1 MARTMDAH
9 FGYMAIVSDQP
20 ERLADFYARHFQM
33 WELGRS
39 DAGDVSITDGFLNV
53 SLLKRRPGVEG
64 ASGRPGLSHF
74 GIAVSDIREVEANLE
89 EHLPSAELQAEP
101 GDLHHGE
108 YRVVG
113 PNGLPVSIS
122 TTNFGVQG
130 QARRLPRIRH
140 MALCMDPPNDP
151 QVDFLVNVF
160 GFREV
165 STSLVRRRD
174 NVPVRFVGDGNVNL
188 ALLVNGG
195 AGFYKAGMERPH
207 EDVFKNDAE
216 RAINTKSGLQHFGF
230 VVADA
235 QAVMD
240 AQPAALAQWNNKR
253 EARDMAEYRVFD
265 PDLNAIDL
273 SQRSGFEVD
282 FDKWENARGSGLSTE
297 ERLAV

>member
-1 MARTMDAH
+1 MDAH
-9 FGYMAIVSDQP
+9 FGYLAIVTDQP
-20 ERLADFYARHFQM
+20 QVLAGYYAEHFQM
-33 WELGRS
+33 WQLGRS
-39 DAGDVSITDGFLNV
+39 AEGDISITDGFLNL

-74 GIAVSDIREVEANLE
+74 GIAISDINEVEARLE
-89 EHLPSAELQAEP
+89 DYMPAAAILPEP

-108 YRVVG
+108 YRVFG
-113 PNGLPVSIS
+113 PNGLPISLS
-122 TTNFGVQG
+122 TTNFGVSG
-130 QARRLPRIRH
+130 TPRRLPRIRH
-140 MALCMDPPNDP
+140 MALCTDPPHDA
-151 QVDFLVNVF
+151 QVEFLCRIF

-165 STSLVRRRD
+165 STSMQRRRD
-174 NVPVRFVGDGNVNL
+174 NVPVRFVGDGNINL
-188 ALLVNGG
+188 ALLAYGG
-195 AGFYKAGMERPH
+195 TGFYKAGMEKPH
-207 EDVFKNDAE
+207 EDVFRNEAE

-230 VVADA
+230 VVEDA

-240 AQPAALAQWNNKR
+240 AQPPELKQWNNKR

-282 FDKWENARGSGLSTE
+282 FDRWENARGSGLRTE

>member
-1 MARTMDAH
+1 M
-9 FGYMAIVSDQP
+9 
-20 ERLADFYARHFQM
+20 
-33 WELGRS
+33 
-39 DAGDVSITDGFLNV
+39 
-53 SLLKRRPGVEG
+53 
-64 ASGRPGLSHF
+64 GLSHF
-74 GIAVSDIREVEANLE
+74 GIAVSDIHEVEANLE
-89 EHLPSAELQAEP
+89 DYAPDADIQAEQ

-122 TTNFGVQG
+122 TRNFGVSG
-130 QARRLPRIRH
+130 DARRLPRIRH

-151 QVDFLVNVF
+151 QAEFLVKVF

-165 STSLVRRRD
+165 STSMQRRRD
-174 NVPVRFVGDGNVNL
+174 NVPVRFVGDGNINL
-188 ALLVNGG
+188 ALLAYGG
-195 AGFYKAGMERPH
+195 TGFYKAGMEKPH
-207 EDVFKNDAE
+207 EDVFRNDAE
-216 RAINTKSGLQHFGF
+216 RAINSRNGLQHFGF

-240 AQPAALAQWNNKR
+240 AQPPELRQWNNTR
-253 EARDMAEYRVFD
+253 EARDMAEHRVFD

-282 FDKWENARGSGLSTE
+282 FDKWENARASGLRTD